1 MSYTKEQF
9 DTLPEDMQKDFI
21 EADGVYQHAG
31 FARMK
36 ESQNALDAKLKGSES
51 QLSEVSARLADI
63 EASKQ
68 AEIEEARAQGLAE
81 AVTKGD
87 AAAVEARYKE
97 QAEDLKTR
105 VAAETRESVTKEF
118 TFENAK
124 VQATSQL
131 SEIVAGL
138 KPLDDEAS
146 QLMTVALRARQQV
159 AENGDILYLNEDGS
173 ASSLDKVS
181 LLDDLQKTGKFERL
195 RQAYVPTTGG
205 GYAKGSQGGSAN
217 NGGQNKLVETAKKK
231 GDSVGLLSA
240 RLGENLNK

>member
-1 MSYTKEQF
+1 MSYTKEQY
-9 DTLPEDMQKDFI
+9 DQLPEFMQNDLV
-21 EADGVYQHAG
+21 EVDGDYKHAG
-31 FARMK
+31 VVKMK
-36 ESQNALDAKLKGSES
+36 ASLNELDTKFKTTEGS
-51 QLSEVSARLADI
+51 LTEVNTRLATI

-181 LLDDLQKTGKFERL
+181 LLADLQKTGKFERL